1 MNSVLNEILQLRQ
14 GKSIQVD
21 YLNSN
26 RYRVVINEY
35 DGSKTA
41 YCFTAPIYNEK
52 TRKIADLKFRKQ
64 DNFIYFD
71 GTNSKIIIE
80 NHIKIENSDG
90 YCNFLCNKTVS
101 EFSETYIQLLDDLI
115 LPTTNG
121 IAYKANCKN
130 GSAFVFN
137 LEIDKPF
144 LDVRSNDKYF
154 CLMSDRFKPFVSV
167 ACIGTENEKEEIVAP
182 AKISYQKLTDKLYQL
197 TIIPGSKNCEYVFF
211 EINLYEGK
219 LVQDTTV
226 ESNNPKI
233 NNAFG
238 STAYLGNTVEFGEQ
252 WLYSKLDYS
261 KVNDL
266 MYKHINRAILHM
278 PKHNST
284 NLDLVCYRVSARFCS
299 FGSNWN
305 NKIPAANPVSNSFAS
320 ENYQSID
327 ITEIIT
333 NPNTKFLVPTD
344 GFILKPKNKGS
355 EFSVVSTGDSYY
367 SPQILEINF
376 K

>member
-1 MNSVLNEILQLRQ
+1 MESILNEILQLRQ
-14 GKSIQVD
+14 GKPLQVD
-21 YLNSN
+21 CSNSN

-41 YCFTAPIYNEK
+41 YCFTAPIYNDK
-52 TRKIADLKFRKQ
+52 TRKIVDLKFQNQ
-64 DNFIYFD
+64 DDFICLD
-71 GTNSKIIIE
+71 GTNSKIIIK
-80 NHIKIENSDG
+80 NYIKIENSDG
-90 YCNFLCNKTVS
+90 YCKLLCNKAVS
-101 EFSETYIQLLDDLI
+101 KFSETYIQLLDDLI

-121 IAYKANCKN
+121 IAYKASCKN
-130 GSAFVFN
+130 GSAFVVN

-144 LDVRSNDKYF
+144 LNIRANDKCF

-167 ACIGTENEKEEIVAP
+167 SCIGAEDKKKQIVSP
-182 AKISYQKLTDKLYQL
+182 AKISYQKLNDKVYQL
-197 TIIPGSKNCEYVFF
+197 KIVPGTKNCENVFF
-211 EINLYEGK
+211 EINLYEEK
-219 LVQDTTV
+219 LLQDTTV

-238 STAYLGNTVEFGEQ
+238 STAYLGNTLEFGEQ

-261 KVNDL
+261 KVSDL
-266 MYKHINRAILHM
+266 MYKHVNSAIIHM
-278 PKHNST
+278 PKHNIS
-284 NLDLVCYRVSARFCS
+284 NLELTCYRVSARFCS

-320 ENYQSID
+320 GNYQSIN

-333 NPNTKFLVPTD
+333 NPNTKFLMPTD

>member
-167 ACIGTENEKEEIVAP
+167 ACIGTENVKA
-182 AKISYQKLTDKLYQL
+182 
-197 TIIPGSKNCEYVFF
+197 
-211 EINLYEGK
+211 
-219 LVQDTTV
+219 
-226 ESNNPKI
+226 
-233 NNAFG
+233 
-238 STAYLGNTVEFGEQ
+238 
-252 WLYSKLDYS
+252 
-261 KVNDL
+261 
-266 MYKHINRAILHM
+266 
-278 PKHNST
+278 
-284 NLDLVCYRVSARFCS
+284 
-299 FGSNWN
+299 
-305 NKIPAANPVSNSFAS
+305 
-320 ENYQSID
+320 
-327 ITEIIT
+327 
-333 NPNTKFLVPTD
+333 
-344 GFILKPKNKGS
+344 
-355 EFSVVSTGDSYY
+355 
-367 SPQILEINF
+367 
-376 K
+376 